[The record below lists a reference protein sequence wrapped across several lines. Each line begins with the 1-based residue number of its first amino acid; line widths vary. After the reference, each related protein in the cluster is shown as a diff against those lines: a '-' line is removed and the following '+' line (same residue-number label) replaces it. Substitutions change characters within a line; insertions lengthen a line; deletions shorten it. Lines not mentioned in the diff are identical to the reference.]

1 LSSQSPADIQF
12 ANVRSKLVSLG
23 STYAKSERFFPVDY
37 LAVMLEEFACEKGWN
52 ICHVHRLLR
61 EMGVPTTTLFKIYDM
76 MFKAKVG
83 VGEIREGRTKA
94 GSMAP
99 SKALRTFWD

>member
-1 LSSQSPADIQF
+1 MLYLELRSTARSSADIQF

-37 LAVMLEEFACEKGWN
+37 LAVMLEQHSCEKRWN
-52 ICHVHRLLR
+52 PYSVHRLLR
-61 EMGVPTTTLFKIYDM
+61 EMGIHTTALFKIYDM

-83 VGEIREGRTKA
+83 GWEGGRED
-94 GSMAP
+94 
-99 SKALRTFWD
+99 L